1 MLLSPL
7 ENWIIMKIAIDASR
21 AINETAGIGRYSQQ
35 IIKNLL
41 QIDQQ
46 NQYLLIFTYFRKDP
60 RKEKLI
66 KEFEA
71 PNVTT
76 KTLRIPGM
84 LKEKIWGWRLP
95 YFGGFLEKADVF
107 FAPSFFE
114 VNFGLKIPQVM
125 TIHDLTTFIFP
136 LHRGKEVSGRLSKRT
151 LEAAK
156 IAKKIIAVS
165 AVTSVDAQ
173 KYLKVSASKIRLVY
187 SGKDDLREPAKNLPA
202 PLKSKSYILFVGTI
216 EPRKNLVGLLKAFA
230 FLPPRLQEAFPLVIV
245 GAKGWNTG
253 ETYDCWRAL
262 KLERKVKF
270 LGFASDAVLAKLYK
284 EAAVFCYPSIYE
296 GFGLPI
302 LEALGF
308 GTPVVTSNISSLPEV
323 AGKAAILVDPHEP
336 KSICQGIQQA
346 LENQNTVEELKKE
359 AQKQIQK
366 FSWEKA
372 ASKTLEVFE
381 EAIGKKV
388 R

>member
-1 MLLSPL
+1 
-7 ENWIIMKIAIDASR
+7 MKIAIDASR
-21 AINETAGIGRYSQQ
+21 AVNETAGIGRYSKEL
-35 IIKNLL
+35 IKNLL

-46 NQYLLIFTYFRKDP
+46 NQYLLIFTYFRKDS

-71 PNVTT
+71 PNVKT
-76 KTLRIPGM
+76 KTLRIPGT
-84 LKEKIWGWRLP
+84 LKEKVWGWRLP
-95 YFGGFLEKADVF
+95 YFGSFVENADVF

-136 LHRGKEVSGRLSKRT
+136 LHRGKEVSKRLSKRT
-151 LEAAK
+151 LEAGRL
-156 IAKKIIAVS
+156 AKKIIAVS
-165 AVTSVDAQ
+165 ESAAADAE
-173 KYLKVSASKIRLVY
+173 KYLKVSKNKIKMIY
-187 SGKDDLREPAKNLPA
+187 SGLSYLPKPAQNLPGL
-202 PLKSKSYILFVGTI
+202 LKPKSYILFVGTI
-216 EPRKNLVGLLKAFA
+216 EPRKNLTGLFKAYA
-230 FLPPRLQEAFPLVIV
+230 LLPPRLQNDFPLVVV

-262 KLERKVKF
+262 KLENKVKF
-270 LGFASDAVLAKLYK
+270 LGFISDSILAKLYK
-284 EAAVFCYPSIYE
+284 EAAVFCYPSVYE

-323 AGKAAILVDPHEP
+323 AGRAAILVDPHEP

-359 AQKQIQK
+359 AQKQLRK
-366 FSWEKA
+366 FSWG
-372 ASKTLEVFE
+372 KTARETLKVLE
-381 EAIGKKV
+381 EAGK
-388 R
+388 